1 MPHFNLEKRET
12 NNENGSIVYS
22 SSSNTAGKQHHQGEA
37 EIERKVIFYRIIINQ
52 LLLHTTILV
61 MRSRSIRKMQRW

>member
-22 SSSNTAGKQHHQGEA
+22 NSSNTAGKQHHQGEA
-37 EIERKVIFYRIIINQ
+37 EIGEEGYFLSNNY
-52 LLLHTTILV
+52 
-61 MRSRSIRKMQRW
+61 